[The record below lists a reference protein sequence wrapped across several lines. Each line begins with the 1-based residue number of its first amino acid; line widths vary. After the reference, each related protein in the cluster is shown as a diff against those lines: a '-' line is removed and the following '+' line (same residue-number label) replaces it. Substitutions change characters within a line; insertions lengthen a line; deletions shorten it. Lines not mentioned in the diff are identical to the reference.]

1 MIETIDD
8 FEVRVAG
15 EDRIIIFASAARGEL
30 ARFPAWERA
39 DRDLRHFVD
48 DDIPTGSRAFPFVD
62 VDEGWRIT
70 IFEAG
75 GHVYVHENDS
85 GGFRVPRGAY
95 FAAWERLIARY
106 NPAVAL
112 DELFSEET

>member
-1 MIETIDD
+1 MTSVHD

-15 EDRIIIFASAARGEL
+15 EDRVVVFASAARGEL
-30 ARFPAWERA
+30 ARFPSWERA
-39 DRDLRHFVD
+39 DRDLRHFVH

-62 VDEGWRIT
+62 VDERWRIT

-75 GHVYVHENDS
+75 GHVYVYENDS

-106 NPAVAL
+106 NPAVPL
-112 DELFSEET
+112 DELLSEEP

>member
-15 EDRIIIFASAARGEL
+15 EDRAIVFASAVRGEL

-39 DRDLRHFVD
+39 DHDLRHFVS

-62 VDEGWRIT
+62 VDEGWCIT

-85 GGFRVPRGAY
+85 AGFRVRRDAY

-106 NPAVAL
+106 NPAVSL
-112 DELFSEET
+112 DEVFGNE